1 MQPLIAKKELIKNYE
16 LKFAHQVAAKVI
28 DKPELSLWMIL
39 IPVVFVYYFY
49 KLKKFA
55 DGRKAF
61 VANYMITRERTLEE
75 AYLAVETNRKTNLNK
90 IVGMSSAP
98 EDALD
103 AYAQWVKVLA
113 AHYQDLLQA
122 QGREIDALVKAAYKN
137 RTNFLL
143 TLNRLN
149 KVEKHFNSALKPHL
163 QPNIPGADQIIAA
176 IEQWSQKIRRDEATR
191 IFP

>member
-1 MQPLIAKKELIKNYE
+1 MQALSEKKELIFDYE

-28 DKPELSLWMIL
+28 DKPQLSLWMIL

-75 AYLAVETNRKTNLNK
+75 AYAAVETNHNPNLNK
-90 IVGMSSAP
+90 IINMSSAP

-122 QGREIDALVKAAYKN
+122 RGQEIDGLVKTAYKN

-149 KVEKHFNSALKPHL
+149 KVEKRFNSALKPHL
-163 QPNIPGADQIIAA
+163 QPNIQGADQIIAA
-176 IEQWSQKIRRDEATR
+176 IEQWSQKIRREEATR